1 MAGLALIEER
11 PAPGRRYDARPD
23 LTFGRVGCDVLVGD
37 PDVSRRHAILRSH
50 GAGIAIEDLGSRNGT
65 FVNGRRIHG
74 LTELRQGDELRLG
87 SSVWRVAA
95 SATATA
101 PPLVAGPRDETV
113 ITPQPEEQRPEPEEQ
128 RPQPDERR
136 PQPEP
141 REPPE
146 RARAGFGTRLGA
158 SLLDGL
164 VLGLVGG
171 LLVVALQGVGFALAW
186 IGALVY
192 FVLLEGG
199 ARGQTL
205 GKRGVGIT
213 VTDAESGHAIGHGR
227 ATVRYLTRILS
238 ALPLFLGYLWMLWDP
253 RRQTWHDKLA
263 GTVVAGAASSP
274 PSR

>member
-11 PAPGRRYDARPD
+11 PAPGRGYDARPD
-23 LTFGRVGCDVLVGD
+23 LTFGRAGCDVLVAD
-37 PDVSRRHAILRSH
+37 PDVSRRHAILRSL

-87 SSVWRVAA
+87 STVWRVTA

-113 ITPQPEEQRPEPEEQ
+113 ITPQPEERRPEP
-128 RPQPDERR
+128 R
-136 PQPEP
+136 PEP
-141 REPPE
+141 GAG
-146 RARAGFGTRLGA
+146 ARAGFGTRLGA

-164 VLGLVGG
+164 VLGVVAG
-171 LLVVALQGVGFALAW
+171 LLIVALQGVGFALAW
-186 IGALVY
+186 IGALAY

-213 VTDAESGHAIGHGR
+213 VTDAESGEAIGHGR

-263 GTVVAGAASSP
+263 GTVVAGAATSP
-274 PSR
+274 PPR